1 MYEFEVM
8 YTGIKHNQRLTLIRA
23 MLLHPYKA
31 FKIEDELK
39 ISNGAEVAIRIHKG
53 MAINFYFHVYK

>member
-1 MYEFEVM
+1 
-8 YTGIKHNQRLTLIRA
+8 